1 MQESVS
7 DCSQVPEFWKS
18 DFLPL
23 MSASAPAE
31 AYFAT
36 SVLPSSM
43 TSGGAL
49 PPKAVSSLVVTS
61 DHCWIWTLT
70 VTLGYLALKSALT
83 PSTTACGALPFMS
96 HTVSVPVWSFG
107 LAAVEVDPHA
117 AEMTAIA
124 ETIATINSFLG
135 FIWVYSPSGFNSARL
150 SPLRTL
156 AAAARSRP
164 LRLRCG
170 VRSATRR

>member
-1 MQESVS
+1 M
-7 DCSQVPEFWKS
+7 
-18 DFLPL
+18 L
-23 MSASAPAE
+23 ASAPAE

-36 SVLPSSM
+36 SVLPSSI

-83 PSTTACGALPFMS
+83 PSTTAFGALPFMS
-96 HTVSVPVWSFG
+96 HTVSVPVWSF
-107 LAAVEVDPHA
+107 AALDVDPHA

-124 ETIATINSFLG
+124 ETIATTNSFLG
-135 FIWVYSPSGFNSARL
+135 FMWVYSPSGFNSARL